1 MRLPRLVSRHVFSWL
16 AVALILT
23 AVVATVVPISTPVS
37 AAAKGKIV
45 LAWHAGFASRWLDP
59 QEHDGTATPDNFFTA
74 LHDALIKNQGTQLY
88 DHLALA
94 EKFTM
99 SPDSKTA
106 TFVLRKGTK
115 FHNGD
120 PVTPQDVKFSYEN
133 YRGAKADVFKKR
145 TERVE
150 IVDGSTVRFV
160 FKEPFLDFPFV
171 FGTAN
176 VAGAAWIVPE
186 KYYKQVGADAFK
198 QKPIGAGP
206 YKLVNHEPGVK
217 VEMEAFDGYYRPVNV
232 KQLVMVSVPEAA
244 TRVAML
250 ERGEADIV
258 YFVPGELISKVAK
271 LPGVTLAPV
280 LSGSFF
286 VEFPGFQDPK
296 NPFHDKRVREAV
308 SLAIDRKAMNQA
320 ETAGLGKVTGNWINP
335 DVQYAIEWPE
345 FPRNVDKAK
354 QLLREAGYP
363 NGFDVEWLT
372 PLPTFYSR
380 GERLVAQLREVG
392 IRARMQTMERGIF
405 LQRLQGGLKEFPGV
419 QIILHGARIG
429 GSWSF
434 WYEGHFKCGGF
445 NSRDRICVKDLDG
458 KFDQYERSINPA
470 ERKKLAEEIQR
481 GILENYYLVPVFRHA
496 FVNAIG
502 PRVALQKWQDV
513 FPTITTGYAYP
524 WEDLKVKDQ

>member
-1 MRLPRLVSRHVFSWL
+1 MKSPRFEVHHLYPAIAL
-16 AVALILT
+16 ALT
-23 AVVATVVPISTPVS
+23 VIAIAAAVVSSSFPAGAS
-37 AAAKGKIV
+37 ANGKLV
-45 LAWHAGFASRWLDP
+45 LAWHTGIASRWLDP
-59 QEHDGTATPDNFFTA
+59 QEHDGTATPDNFITA
-74 LHDALIKNQGTQLY
+74 IHDALIKNQGTELY
-88 DHLALA
+88 NHLALA
-94 EKFTM
+94 EHFAVANDAK
-99 SPDSKTA
+99 SA
-106 TFVLRKGTK
+106 TFTLRKGLK
-115 FHNGD
+115 FHNGE

-145 TERVE
+145 TERID
-150 IVDGSTVRFV
+150 IVDDRTIRFV
-160 FKEPFLDFPFV
+160 FKEPFLDFATL

-176 VAGAAWIVPE
+176 VDGAAWIVPE

-206 YKLVNHEPGVK
+206 YKLVRHEPGVRL
-217 VEMEAFDGYYRPVNV
+217 EMEAFDGYYRPVNA

-244 TRVAML
+244 TRIAML

-258 YFVPGELISKVAK
+258 YNVPGELINKVGK

-308 SLAIDRKAMNQA
+308 SLAIDRRAMNQA
-320 ETAGLGKVTGNWINP
+320 ESAGMGRASGNWIND

-363 NGFDVEWLT
+363 NGFDVDWVT
-372 PLPTFYSR
+372 PLPAFYSR

-392 IRARMQTMERGIF
+392 IRSRLQTMERGIF
-405 LQRLQGGLKEFPGV
+405 LQRLQGGLKEFPGT

-481 GILENYYLVPVFRHA
+481 GILENYYIVPVFRHA

-502 PRVALQKWQDV
+502 PRVVLKKWQDI

-524 WEDLKVKDQ
+524 WEDIKVKEQ

>member
-1 MRLPRLVSRHVFSWL
+1 MKRPRFEAPVFYLLVLALALLGTAASLAPFSLP
-16 AVALILT
+16 AGAAPAGKLT
-23 AVVATVVPISTPVS
+23 
-37 AAAKGKIV
+37 

-74 LHDALIKNQGTQLY
+74 IHDALIKNQGTELY
-88 DHLALA
+88 NHLALV
-94 EKFTM
+94 EHFTIA
-99 SPDSKTA
+99 PDAKSA
-106 TFVLRKGTK
+106 TFTLRKGIK
-115 FHNGD
+115 FHNGE

-145 TERVE
+145 TERID
-150 IVDGSTVRFV
+150 IVDDRTIRFV
-160 FKEPFLDFPFV
+160 FKEPFLDFGILL
-171 FGTAN
+171 GTAN
-176 VAGAAWIVPE
+176 VDGAGWVVPE
-186 KYYKQVGADAFK
+186 KYYKQVGPDAFK

-206 YKLVNHEPGVK
+206 FKLVRSEPGVRL
-217 VEMEAFDGYYRPVNV
+217 EMEAFDGYYRPVNA
-232 KQLVMVSVPEAA
+232 KQLVMIAVPEAA

-250 ERGEADIV
+250 ERGEADII
-258 YFVPGELISKVAK
+258 YNVPGELISRVGK

-286 VEFPGFQDPK
+286 IEFPGFQDPK

-308 SLAIDRKAMNQA
+308 SLAVDRRAMNQA
-320 ETAGLGKVTGNWINP
+320 ETAGMGKVEGNWIND

-345 FPRNVDKAK
+345 FPRDIEKAK

-363 NGFDVEWLT
+363 NGFNVDWVT
-372 PLPTFYSR
+372 PLPAFYSR
-380 GERLVAQLREVG
+380 GERLVSQLREVG
-392 IRARMQTMERGIF
+392 IKGRLQTMERGIF
-405 LQRLQGGLKEFPGV
+405 LQRLQGGLKEFPGT

-470 ERKKLAEEIQR
+470 ERKKLAEDIQR
-481 GILENYYLVPVFRHA
+481 GILENFYLVPVFRHA

-502 PRVALQKWQDV
+502 PRVVLKKWQDI

-524 WEDLKVKDQ
+524 WEDIKVKEQ